1 MKYVLKNKAGLC
13 LMMIDGNTKDYSFT
27 NEISLAM
34 KFSSEESAKEHSK
47 KLPMLKLKVHD
58 NTGVSKYS

>member
-34 KFSSEESAKEHSK
+34 KFSSEESAKKH
-47 KLPMLKLKVHD
+47 
-58 NTGVSKYS
+58 